1 MPLQTN
7 GGEMSWIKFCS
18 VLILAFIWSGCTAL
32 TDVADSLPNFKM
44 FEIGATEYE
53 IDMSRSDISAL
64 EKELAMNI
72 YPMDTQLTSLLR
84 TLSVRDTYPPLLW
97 KQKVIS
103 EFFWLNQITVLD
115 KDQKVISRYP
125 ETSIKQLSY
134 DPAFPEALSLSQGKI
149 MLAIEDTELGSE
161 VLIISSV
168 FHNFELTGFIVATF
182 DPRTFISQSN
192 KPEDIILISA
202 EEIVWTGK
210 FEQLESHLER
220 IQWEEMVSRRIS
232 GKVKLDQKHFF
243 WFARGVGE
251 DWLIYLIK
259 E

>member
-1 MPLQTN
+1 MP
-7 GGEMSWIKFCS
+7 WIRFCS
-18 VLILAFIWSGCTAL
+18 LVILAFFWAGCTTL

-53 IDMSRSDISAL
+53 IDMTRSDISSL
-64 EKELAMNI
+64 EKELAKNI
-72 YPMDTQLTSLLR
+72 YPMDTQLTRLLR
-84 TLSVRDTYPPLLW
+84 TLSVRDTYPPQQW
-97 KQKVIS
+97 KQNIMS

-115 KDQKVISRYP
+115 KDREILSRYP
-125 ETSIKQLSY
+125 ETGIKQLSY
-134 DPAFPEALSLSQGKI
+134 DPAFPRALSLSQGKI
-149 MLAIEDTELGSE
+149 MMAIEHTDLGSE

-168 FHNFELTGFIVATF
+168 FHNFELMGFIVVTF

-210 FEQLESHLER
+210 FEQLESQLEN
-220 IQWEEMVSRRIS
+220 IQWEEMVSRRVS
-232 GKVKLDQKHFF
+232 GKVKLDHEHFF

-251 DWLIYLIK
+251 DWLIYLVK
-259 E
+259 D